1 MASLKDTLQD
11 YGLSTTLTV
20 RTTGQQLTVAFM
32 KGQTSIPVGLSVGP
46 HALDGH
52 LRLVTV
58 DAPDGDPNLKL
69 VLDIPVREVKS
80 DSTQKPGPVGE
91 GKTVVSEVSVPTAPS
106 STPTPAD
113 TTGAATGGD
122 KTTSTSGKPSP
133 KK

>member
-11 YGLSTTLTV
+11 YGLSTTLTI
-20 RTTGQQLTVAFM
+20 RTTGQQMTVAFT

-46 HALDGH
+46 HALEGH
-52 LRLVTV
+52 LRLVPF

-69 VLDIPVREVKS
+69 VLDIPVREVKVE
-80 DSTQKPGPVGE
+80 STQKPGPIGE
-91 GKTVVSEVSVPTAPS
+91 GKTPVAETSAPTTPS

-113 TTGAATGGD
+113 TTAAATGGE
-122 KTTSTSGKPSP
+122 KTAIAGKPSS